1 MTQMVYE
8 VFDALKSI
16 GIAENKATE
25 VAKVLGNQDEKLNAV
40 KFELKEEIQ
49 KSRSE
54 LKEQITSVKSDI
66 KVVYWMLGVIVTMNV
81 GILLM
86 MVRMLFLGGSI

>member
-16 GIAENKATE
+16 GVAENKATE
-25 VAKVLGNQDEKLNAV
+25 VAKALGNQDAKLNEV

-54 LKEQITSVKSDI
+54 LKEQINSIKSDI
-66 KVVYWMLGVIVTMNV
+66 KVVYWMLGVLVTMNV
-81 GILLM
+81 GLFW
-86 MVRMLFLGGSI
+86 MVFRISQGLP